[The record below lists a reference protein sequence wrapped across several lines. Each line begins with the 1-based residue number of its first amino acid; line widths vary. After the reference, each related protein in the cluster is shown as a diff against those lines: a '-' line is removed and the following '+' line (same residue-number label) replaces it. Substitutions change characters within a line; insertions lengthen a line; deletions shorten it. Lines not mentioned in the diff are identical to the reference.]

1 MVGESKKNQDTALM
15 WFTLAAKEVAEGGYA
30 PAQYKLGVRYEN
42 GRGVE
47 TDYLQAYVWY
57 RLAKNNNPF
66 DSKIDFRLKVNR
78 AIDNLSRSMTSVQ
91 LEKAEGMFLS
101 YF

>member
-1 MVGESKKNQDTALM
+1 METDELDRVIK
-15 WFTLAAKEVAEGGYA
+15 AAELGDA
-30 PAQYKLGVRYEN
+30 PDQYKLGVRYEN